1 MADTTLA
8 NTNDDALQVH
18 AQGPSGTFAAM
29 SVPNYPRLW
38 VTGLLWNLT
47 RWMAIF
53 LSTYLVNHLTHSAFY
68 VQLVGSFFF
77 APMFLGGAV
86 AGVISDRLDRRRTI
100 LIVLTVLSPL
110 CALMGA
116 LIVTDVIATWMV
128 YPFMLAI
135 GVSMVLDMTSR
146 RALVYDFV
154 GPEHVTNAL
163 ALESLAQTGGSLLG
177 GLVAGAI
184 VTALGIGETF
194 FLVAIFYAL
203 AFVTFVGVP
212 MPPRKLATV
221 RTNFRR
227 DIGEG
232 VRYVRGHVALISI
245 LGVTIIMNTFH
256 FSFMTMVP
264 VFADRLEVNA
274 LLTGILASAMAGGSM
289 IGTLFIARGLPFGR
303 GMAYVGGSMTAMA
316 FLFIFATVSWYPLAL
331 LALVLAGV
339 ASSGFGTMQSALVM
353 SSADD
358 EMRGRALGLLSMGIG
373 ALPFS
378 MLLLGIAAQLTS
390 PPTAVMGS
398 VSIGFACMIV
408 WNLWRPES
416 RRLP

>member
-1 MADTTLA
+1 
-8 NTNDDALQVH
+8 
-18 AQGPSGTFAAM
+18 M

-53 LSTYLVNHLTHSAFY
+53 LCSYLVNHLTHSPFY
-68 VQLVGSFFF
+68 VQLVGASFF
-77 APMFLGGAV
+77 APMFFGGAT

-100 LIVLTVLSPL
+100 LIVLTVLTPL
-110 CALMGA
+110 SAGMGV
-116 LIVTDVIATWMV
+116 LIVTEVIETWMV
-128 YPFMLAI
+128 YPFMLLI

-163 ALESLAQTGGSLLG
+163 ALESLAQTGGSMLG
-177 GLVAGAI
+177 GLCAGAI
-184 VTALGIGETF
+184 ISTLGIGQTF
-194 FLVAIFYAL
+194 FLVSMLYGL
-203 AFVTFVGVP
+203 AFLTFVGVP
-212 MPPRKLATV
+212 MPPRKLSTGA
-221 RTNFRR
+221 RPNFRK

-232 VRYVRGHVALISI
+232 IRYMRGHAALISI

-264 VFADRLEVNA
+264 VFADRLEVGA
-274 LLTGILASAMAGGSM
+274 FWTGILASAMAGGSM

-303 GMAYVGGSMTAMA
+303 GMAYVGGSMAAMA
-316 FLFIFATVSWYPLAL
+316 FLFIFASVTWYPIALAAL
-331 LALVLAGV
+331 LVAGV

-353 SSADD
+353 STADD

-378 MLLLGIAAQLTS
+378 MLTLGLAAQLTS
-390 PPTAVMGS
+390 PSIAVMGS
-398 VSIGFACMIV
+398 VSIGFMLMIV
-408 WNLWRPES
+408 WNLARPEA
-416 RRLP
+416 RRLQ